1 MKSWQGVINLV
12 YEYQPQETKVK
23 SVFSQAPFKIQQSF
37 YPEGKSICH
46 SVILH
51 TAGGIAG
58 DDILSQ
64 NIHLCPQSQVLITTP
79 SATKIYRCQEK
90 KAIQDITIQ
99 LDHNSYLE
107 YLPQEAIAFNQA
119 NFEQKMRVNLA
130 ENACYLGWEIIRF
143 GRSARGE
150 IFNQGKW
157 LNYLEIYRENK
168 PIWFDRQCFFGESN
182 LFYSLNGLRKK
193 PVLGN
198 LVYIIS
204 EDLDDY
210 IFSLRHLLREKYGNN
225 LCLGIT
231 ALQEGLLCRYL
242 GDSVSKAKEYF
253 IFIWQFLREKRGF
266 NGNFKPRLWQ

>member
-1 MKSWQGVINLV
+1 MKHWQGIINLV
-12 YEYQPQETKVK
+12 YEYQHQETKVT
-23 SVFSQAPFKIQQSF
+23 SIFSQVPFKIQNSF

-64 NIHLCPQSQVLITTP
+64 NIHLSPQAQVLITTP
-79 SATKIYRCQEK
+79 AATKIYRCQEK
-90 KAIQDITIQ
+90 KAIQDIKIH

-107 YLPQEAIAFNQA
+107 YLPQEAIVFNQA
-119 NFEQKMRVNLA
+119 NFEQKMCIDLA
-130 ENACYLGWEIIRF
+130 ENASYLGWEIVRF

-168 PIWFDRQCFFGESN
+168 PVWLDRQCFFGESN
-182 LFYSLNGLRKK
+182 LFYSLNGLRGN
-193 PVLGN
+193 PVIAS
-198 LVYIIS
+198 LVYIVSGNLEDDIS
-204 EDLDDY
+204 T
-210 IFSLRHLLREKYGNN
+210 LRHLLREKYGNN

-231 ALQEGLLCRYL
+231 ALQEGLLCRYW
-242 GDSVSKAKEYF
+242 GDSVSQAKEYF

-266 NGNFKPRLWQ
+266 DRNFKPRVWQ